1 MARTPVRIKL
11 DPNRCDRCRRCVAV
25 CEANALKIGPAYIY
39 LDWRACTECMK
50 CVDACEKGCIT
61 RLERSRHD
69 APVKSAS
76 AKKSKNSVGFR
87 RLIPR
92 THVPATPA
100 GMPPYAPA
108 PAPEPAKMPSPTH
121 AAPSVSRPVRAAA
134 PVPRARELTAG
145 PVTWSLMEGV
155 AIIAVAFAAL
165 FAKDAILGARAIATL
180 PDEGRI
186 LARVA
191 VLGGFYAV
199 QFVMIGYLAHRRGAT
214 LPGALGLSRVR
225 ARFGSWLAAIG
236 WVALLLVTTRVAA
249 WVWGIA
255 SRAVGFDPP
264 TVPQGGFAQVFGA
277 GWAGLALSIALV
289 VIIAPLAEEMVF
301 RGIILGALGARWGA
315 LTGLLGSALIFALYH
330 LTPWQIVPIFI
341 LGIACGWLTQHRGSL
356 WPAVWLHV
364 LYNAVPVVLAFIGN
378 AA

>member
-11 DPNRCDRCRRCVAV
+11 DPNRCDRCRKCMAV
-25 CEANALKIGPAYIY
+25 CDANALKIGPAYIY
-39 LDWRACTECMK
+39 LDWRACNECMK
-50 CVDACEKGCIT
+50 CVDACEKGCIS

-69 APVKSAS
+69 APARSAP
-76 AKKSKNSVGFR
+76 AKRPASKTGSQSPDP
-87 RLIPR
+87 PR
-92 THVPATPA
+92 QAATPA
-100 GMPPYAPA
+100 
-108 PAPEPAKMPSPTH
+108 
-121 AAPSVSRPVRAAA
+121 SRPVRAT
-134 PVPRARELTAG
+134 PRARELASG
-145 PVTWSLMEGV
+145 PVTWSLLEGL

-165 FAKDAILGARAIATL
+165 FAKDAVLGAQAITTL

-186 LARVA
+186 LARVG

-225 ARFGSWLAAIG
+225 ATFGSWLSAIG

-264 TVPQGGFAQVFGA
+264 TVPNGGFAQVFGA

-289 VIIAPLAEEMVF
+289 VIIAPIAEEMVF

-341 LGIACGWLTQHRGSL
+341 LGMACGWLTQHRGSL
-356 WPAVWLHV
+356 WPAVSLHV
-364 LYNAVPVVLAFIGN
+364 LYNAVPVILAFIGN